1 MTELNDKQIRILQVA
16 ERLFAEK
23 GFDGTS
29 IRDISREAGSNI
41 AMVSYYFGS
50 KEKMLEALILHR
62 IRDMRLQ
69 LENLM
74 RENLSPPEKIER
86 LVDLYLERVN
96 KNRCIY
102 QIVQFELA
110 SNKRKLDMKQF
121 LDVKKQN
128 LAYLE
133 QIVREGQQ
141 QGLFRKD
148 VNITLLP
155 STLIGTYFHFQANRL
170 LYEDI
175 LGLDSDSRFE
185 AYVTGDLATHIKQTV
200 NALLRP

>member
-74 RENLSPPEKIER
+74 RENLSPPEKMER

>member
-74 RENLSPPEKIER
+74 RENLSPPQKMER

-128 LAYLE
+128 LACLE
-133 QIVREGQQ
+133 QIVREGQE

-155 STLIGTYFHFQANRL
+155 STLIGTYFHFQANRP
-170 LYEDI
+170 LYED
-175 LGLDSDSRFE
+175 LLDLNTDARFE
-185 AYVTGDLATHIKQTV
+185 TYVTTELASHIKQTI
-200 NALLRP
+200 NALLLP

>member
-74 RENLSPPEKIER
+74 RENLSPPQKMER

-96 KNRCIY
+96 KKPLHLPNRA
-102 QIVQFELA
+102 V
-110 SNKRKLDMKQF
+110 
-121 LDVKKQN
+121 
-128 LAYLE
+128 
-133 QIVREGQQ
+133 
-141 QGLFRKD
+141 
-148 VNITLLP
+148 
-155 STLIGTYFHFQANRL
+155 
-170 LYEDI
+170 
-175 LGLDSDSRFE
+175 
-185 AYVTGDLATHIKQTV
+185 
-200 NALLRP
+200 

>member
-16 ERLFAEK
+16 ERQFAEK

-50 KEKMLEALILHR
+50 KEKLLEALILHR

-69 LENLM
+69 LENLL
-74 RENLSPPEKIER
+74 RENLSPIEKIDR
-86 LVDLYLERVN
+86 LVDLYLQRIN
-96 KNRCIY
+96 KNRGIY

-128 LAYLE
+128 LAFFE
-133 QIVREGQQ
+133 QIVREGQE
-141 QGLFRKD
+141 QGLFRND
-148 VNITLLP
+148 VNVTLLP
-155 STLIGTYFHFQANRL
+155 STMIGTYLHFQANRP
-170 LYEDI
+170 LYEDL
-175 LGLDSDSRFE
+175 LGLDTDARFE
-185 AYVTGDLATHIKQTV
+185 AYVTKELAAHIKRTI
-200 NALLRP
+200 NALLQP